1 MFIMRMV
8 IMEFRQQ
15 AKDISVRMK
24 NLTMSEAAFLS
35 AIPNNP
41 TIYDPRT
48 NKENTIKRRN
58 KILKDMSR
66 N

>member
-1 MFIMRMV
+1 
-8 IMEFRQQ
+8 
-15 AKDISVRMK
+15 
-24 NLTMSEAAFLS
+24 MSEAAFLS

-58 KILKDMSR
+58 KILKDMYEQ
-66 N
+66 NLIKKDQYEEALIEDIDVKYAQIT

>member
-1 MFIMRMV
+1 
-8 IMEFRQQ
+8 
-15 AKDISVRMK
+15 
-24 NLTMSEAAFLS
+24 MSEAAFLS

-58 KILKDMSR
+58 KILKDMYEQNLVKKISMKKR
-66 N
+66 